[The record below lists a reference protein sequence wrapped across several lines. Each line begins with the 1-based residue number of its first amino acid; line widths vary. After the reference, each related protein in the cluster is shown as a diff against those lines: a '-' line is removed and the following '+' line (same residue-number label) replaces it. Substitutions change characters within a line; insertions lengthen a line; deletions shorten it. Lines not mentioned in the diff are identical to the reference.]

1 MRLVQPV
8 PKQYFQQPNQVYWK
22 LTKNPARMTP
32 KLMITSF
39 EVKIKLA
46 FIWTSSLLFDF
57 CNKSSHSILNKILV
71 YFAADLTPQIPVK
84 TYIAPVV
91 FRGHSDKF
99 TNRFFAFAECLPATS
114 ILISTKQQTT
124 ENLI

>member
-46 FIWTSSLLFDF
+46 FI
-57 CNKSSHSILNKILV
+57 
-71 YFAADLTPQIPVK
+71 
-84 TYIAPVV
+84 
-91 FRGHSDKF
+91 
-99 TNRFFAFAECLPATS
+99 
-114 ILISTKQQTT
+114 
-124 ENLI
+124 